1 MLGPQPVA
9 RLAPEGAMNF
19 SKESQTEAL
28 AANLRFASSYLP
40 SVSALCR
47 DIGLNRQQM
56 NKYLSGRSLPSA
68 FNLRRLAAYFGIEPE
83 EMTLPPERFAQAWR
97 QRADL
102 PTGPAES
109 LRVPAYLRQAL
120 SKPESAIE
128 RFLGFYHCYIHSGS
142 WPGHITRYVMSLRR
156 SGPWVVTK
164 SLGRYTAEPET
175 GMPYLMKCE
184 GMATMQA
191 DLLTI
196 IEQQSLGPGTLST
209 TILQPTYR
217 SDIGTLTGV
226 CADTPFR
233 GRRPIASRI
242 VLHSLG
248 RAPDL
253 RAAVAQ
259 CAIVKASSNSIDKRI
274 QRLLAEPVEIRG

>member
-1 MLGPQPVA
+1 MSL
-9 RLAPEGAMNF
+9 
-19 SKESQTEAL
+19 SKESQSRTL

-40 SVSALCR
+40 SVSGLCR

-56 NKYLSGRSLPSA
+56 NKYLSGSSLPSA
-68 FNLRRLAAYFGIEPE
+68 FNLRRLATYFGVEPE
-83 EMTLPPERFAQAWR
+83 EMTLPPERFAEAWR

-102 PTGPAES
+102 PTGRAES
-109 LRVPAYLRQAL
+109 LRVPVHLRQAL
-120 SKPESAIE
+120 TRPEGSIE

-142 WPGHITRYVMSLRR
+142 WPGHVLRYVMSLRR
-156 SGPWVVTK
+156 SGPWVLTK
-164 SLGRYTAEPET
+164 SLGRYPAEPET
-175 GMPYLMKCE
+175 GLPYLMKCE

-196 IEQQSLGPGTLST
+196 IEQQSLGAGTLST

-217 SDIGTLTGV
+217 SDVGMLTGV

-233 GRRPIASRI
+233 GRRPLASRI
-242 VLHSLG
+242 VLRSLG
-248 RAPDL
+248 RTPDL

-259 CAIVKASSNSIDKRI
+259 CAILPANSNSIDQRI
-274 QRLLAEPVEIRG
+274 QRLLDEPVEVRS

>member
-1 MLGPQPVA
+1 
-9 RLAPEGAMNF
+9 MNF
-19 SKESQTEAL
+19 SKEGQSQAL
-28 AANLRFASSYLP
+28 AANLRFASSHLP
-40 SVSALCR
+40 SVSGLCR

-68 FNLRRLAAYFGIEPE
+68 FNLRRLATYFGIEPE
-83 EMTLPPERFAQAWR
+83 DMTLPPERFAQAWR
-97 QRADL
+97 ERADL
-102 PTGPAES
+102 PTGPAEA
-109 LRVPAYLRQAL
+109 LRVPAHLRQAL
-120 SKPESAIE
+120 TRPESSIE

-142 WPGHITRYVMSLRR
+142 WPGHVARYVMWLRR
-156 SGPWVVTK
+156 SGPWVITK
-164 SLGRYTAEPET
+164 SLGRYDDEPET
-175 GMPYLMKCE
+175 GLPYLMKCE

-196 IEQQSLGPGTLST
+196 IEQQSLGAGTLST

-242 VLHSLG
+242 VLRSLG

-259 CAIVKASSNSIDKRI
+259 CAILPAGSNAIDPRI